1 MYIGA
6 YILVGVMTVLFTG
19 LLFLYVRHYLKR
31 WQRQRV
37 AVPGNDELLLA
48 RHVKYY
54 QQLDQPAKTRFAQ
67 LVRQFLHHTTIE
79 GVGVEVE
86 SVDRILIAASAVIPV
101 FGFPSWKYTNLTN
114 VILYPD
120 TFDEQYQFE
129 GDRRNILG
137 MVGSGTLNGQMVLS
151 RQALRH
157 GYTAESGTSN
167 TGIHEF
173 VHLLDKS
180 DGIIDGFPRNFL
192 EHRYS
197 DAWQHIIQQ
206 ETQNIEEGTSDIN
219 PYAATRESEFLAVAA
234 EYFFQEPAR
243 LKAHHPALYGIL
255 GLIFNQE
262 PAY

>member
-1 MYIGA
+1 MYIGM
-6 YILVGVMTVLFTG
+6 YILVGVMSVLFAG
-19 LLFLYVRHYLKR
+19 LLLLYFRHYLKR
-31 WQRQRV
+31 WQRRRN
-37 AVPGNDELLLA
+37 AVPDNYQVLLSQQV
-48 RHVKYY
+48 RYY
-54 QQLDQPAKTRFAQ
+54 QQLSQPEKERFTQ
-67 LVRQFLHHTTIE
+67 LVRQFLHDTTIE

-86 SVDRILIAASAVIPV
+86 NVDRILIAASAIIPV

-157 GYTAESGTSN
+157 GFSAHSGTSN

-180 DGIIDGFPRNFL
+180 DGIIDGIPRNFL

-197 DAWQHIIQQ
+197 DAWQHIIHQ
-206 ETQNIEEGTSDIN
+206 ETKNIEEGISDIN
-219 PYAATRESEFLAVAA
+219 PYGATQESEFLAVAA
-234 EYFFQEPAR
+234 EYFFQQPTR

-262 PAY
+262 PSY